1 MPYKLPHM
9 SLASVILL
17 TTLAIMRG
25 EGDSSFLNLP
35 IFIQTKLHT
44 RPPLPAF
51 VNKNE
56 PFVEIK

>member
-1 MPYKLPHM
+1 M

-25 EGDSSFLNLP
+25 EADSSFLNLP